1 MRWKL
6 KFVRLESVGLI
17 FIKSN
22 YSFQFAYS
30 LSGLLWRVYKGTK
43 KSTKQEAAIF
53 EFQKKQLEKFSKEDR
68 EQLVEILKRGV
79 VQLTKIR
86 HPHVL
91 TVQHPLE
98 ESRDSIA
105 FATEP
110 VFASLANILGNMHNM
125 PQPNSLS
132 SYKLHDVDTKYGL
145 IQICEGLGFLHN
157 DVKLLHRNICPES
170 IVVNQ
175 QGAWK
180 IFGFDYCI
188 INQNPHDAKPYWPFT
203 EYNSSWHA
211 LSQPSLEYMA
221 PECALISNHTAESD
235 IYSLGVLIYSI
246 YSTGGKPIKMFGKDY
261 QSFRRHAS
269 ELKQGKYPSLTMI
282 PEGLQNE
289 VKMMLNATPELRI
302 ACHEFTK
309 VVEPSKS

>member
-1 MRWKL
+1 MTKEKSGF
-6 KFVRLESVGLI
+6 KFCFLRS
-17 FIKSN
+17 
-22 YSFQFAYS
+22 
-30 LSGLLWRVYKGTK
+30 R
-43 KSTKQEAAIF
+43 
-53 EFQKKQLEKFSKEDR
+53 
-68 EQLVEILKRGV
+68 RGA

-98 ESRDSIA
+98 ESRDSLA

-110 VFASLANILGNMHNM
+110 VFASLANILGNHHNM
-125 PQPNSLS
+125 PQPHGLG

-145 IQICEGLGFLHN
+145 IQICEGIQFLHT

-180 IFGFDYCI
+180 ISGFDYCI
-188 INQNPHDAKPYWPFT
+188 LNQNPHDAKPFWPFN

-221 PECALISNHTAESD
+221 PECALISNHSAESD

-246 YSTGGKPIKMFGKDY
+246 YSNGGKPIKMFGKDF
-261 QSFRRHAS
+261 QSFRRYAS
-269 ELKQGKYPSLTMI
+269 DLKQGKYPTLSAI
-282 PEGLQNE
+282 PDGLQNE

-302 ACHEFTK
+302 NLHEFTK
-309 VVEPSKS
+309 VSLNALICIFISTLSPF